1 MMNDENITFLFYPF
15 KLYEKFIIDEL
26 FRFSLAV
33 SRLENDDEYR
43 TFQDYPTYDPSYGPK
58 FPASR
63 KKVTKNRKFFTSS
76 KSDKLVI
83 GGIEKFCFRHSSSL
97 FIALT
102 TGLKRK

>member
-1 MMNDENITFLFYPF
+1 MLQLVFHLC
-15 KLYEKFIIDEL
+15 
-26 FRFSLAV
+26 LAV
-33 SRLENDDEYR
+33 SALEYDDEYR

-63 KKVTKNRKFFTSS
+63 KVKKKYRRFFASS
-76 KSDKLVI
+76 KSDKIVI

-102 TGLKRK
+102 TRLKRK